1 VNTRFKHKRIRC
13 IQHQLGQRVYND
25 LVIQQAIMAMETYE
39 NKFECEVIFNT
50 DSKPVGIDNHAQ
62 LTYQVI
68 LMTLTVN

>member
-1 VNTRFKHKRIRC
+1 
-13 IQHQLGQRVYND
+13 
-25 LVIQQAIMAMETYE
+25 MAMETYE